1 MDRREFLKTTG
12 SVAAAATAATAA
24 AAQEAVGSE
33 AIATP
38 AIGSGIK
45 EFELAMPWADNG
57 RGFGDSAR
65 RLARRI
71 EALTDGRYRIA
82 LRTGSDGHG
91 ADLAHG
97 TAHQNLSRHAAF
109 AYFAGL
115 PGDTGLAPHDLAAWL
130 EVGGGQTLWD
140 DLTADA
146 GIKPLLAG
154 HGGASPPLWSARPV
168 ASLADL
174 EGGRIFAPGLGP
186 DVARALGAEPVAL
199 EPQQVAEALSSGKIG
214 FAEWG
219 GTLHSMAMGLHTSAI
234 HATGTGLNGQGT
246 ALSLAVRL
254 ATWERLSAGDKA
266 AFAAAAAEEFRVSL
280 WETQAHE
287 TMIRSTLTQ
296 AHGVRFVPFPAD
308 VSDALSRVAAATVAH
323 IAGRDERSG
332 RIDHSYMA
340 FKSAVGGAPQRSLL
354 TS

>member
-24 AAQEAVGSE
+24 AAQEAMASQ

-45 EFELAMPWADNG
+45 ELELAMPWADNG
-57 RGFGDSAR
+57 KGYGDSAR
-65 RLARRI
+65 RLARRV
-71 EALTDGRYRIA
+71 EALTDGRYRIL
-82 LRTGSDGHG
+82 LRTASDGQA

-97 TAHQNLSRHAAF
+97 TAHQHLSQHAAF

-130 EVGGGQTLWD
+130 EVGGGQGLWD
-140 DLTADA
+140 ELGAEA
-146 GIKPLLAG
+146 GFKPLLAG
-154 HGGASPPLWSARPV
+154 HGGASPPLWSERAV
-168 ASLADL
+168 TSLADL
-174 EGGRIFAPGLGP
+174 EGGKIFAPGLGP
-186 DVARALGAEPVAL
+186 DVARALGAEAVAL
-199 EPQQVAEALSSGKIG
+199 EPQQVTEALSHGTIA

-219 GTLHSMAMGLHTSAI
+219 GTLHSMAMGLHRSAA

-246 ALSLAVRL
+246 ALSLQVRL
-254 ATWERLSAGDKA
+254 STWDGLGAGDKA

-280 WETQAHE
+280 WEANAHDA
-287 TMIRSTLTQ
+287 MIRSALSES
-296 AHGVRFVPFPAD
+296 HGVIFMPFPAD
-308 VSDALSRVAAATVAH
+308 IADALSRVAAATVAH
-323 IAGRDERSG
+323 IAGRDGRSR

-340 FKSAVGGAPQRSLL
+340 FKSAIAGTPRRAAL